1 MRKALKFLAVGASAA
16 FIGALAIVPAV
27 AQDGAAQGGVIVE
40 ATFSGDPASF
50 NPIIGSD
57 TASRRITNLIFPG
70 FLAADPSQGIIVGS
84 DPADPLSGRAIV
96 SDWTI
101 SDDGLVYTFNL
112 RTDYVW
118 NDGTPITSA
127 DVIYTWNAIQ
137 AGTEN
142 IVDTPL
148 TFLVDS
154 IVSVEA
160 PDANT
165 IVVTYSTAECT
176 ALSYAGSLYPVPSHV
191 LPADLTLLNDDPF
204 NLAPT
209 VSGGPFTFGEIRPS
223 ELVSLLPNQEY
234 PDAAL
239 GYVSPAG
246 FIYKQVPDQTVV
258 VEQFLAGETN
268 AIDNA
273 PVNRRS
279 DIDAAVAAG
288 EKEDYRFPG
297 LAWDYL
303 ALNVADPN
311 NPQNGADADGN
322 PIPQGNHPLFGDVR
336 VRQAI
341 ANAIDVDA
349 IIQAA
354 LFGEGDRM
362 TSFIIPASW
371 AYNSDLPTI
380 PFDLSAAAALL
391 DEAGFIDH
399 DNDVTTP
406 RIAQG
411 AMYAEDGT
419 PLRFTLFS
427 NQGNSRREAVGTLVQ
442 DQLAQ
447 VGIQVDFQ
455 TIEFNTQLDIM
466 DSQTFDAFI
475 LGWRNGFPDD
485 PDATQLFTTVG
496 DVVGGGSND
505 VSYYNERFIELNSA
519 AKSATET
526 NGCDVPARTEMYHE
540 MQAIFQADLPYIP
553 LYTIGGHFAADA
565 SLSPWTPYGGG
576 ENLYWNVDQWAF
588 SASATP

>member
-1 MRKALKFLAVGASAA
+1 MRKALKYLAIGATAA
-16 FIGALAIVPAV
+16 FAGALAIVPAV
-27 AQDGAAQGGVIVE
+27 AQDGAGTGGVIIE

-50 NPIIGSD
+50 NPIIASD

-70 FLAADPSQGIIVGS
+70 FVAADPSQGIIVGS
-84 DPADPLSGRAIV
+84 DPENPLTGRALV
-96 SDWTI
+96 SDWTV
-101 SDDGLVYTFNL
+101 SDDGTIYTFNL
-112 RTDYVW
+112 REDYTW
-118 NDGTPITSA
+118 SDGTPITSA
-127 DVIYTWNAIQ
+127 DVVYTWNAIQ

-160 PDANT
+160 PDEYT
-165 IVVTYSTAECT
+165 VVVTYTSAECT

-191 LPADLTLLNDDPF
+191 LPADLSALNDDPF

-209 VSGGPFTFGEIRPS
+209 VSGGPFLFGELRPS
-223 ELVSLLPNQEY
+223 ELVSLSPNAAY
-234 PDAAL
+234 PDASL
-239 GYVSPAG
+239 GFVSPAG

-268 AIDNA
+268 VIDNA

-288 EKEDYRFPG
+288 ERQDFRFPG
-297 LAWDYL
+297 TAWDYL

-322 PIPQGNHPLFGDVR
+322 PIAQGNHPLFGDVR

-341 ANAIDVDA
+341 ARAVDVDA
-349 IIQAA
+349 MIQAA

-371 AYNSDLPTI
+371 AYNTDLPLIAT
-380 PFDLSAAAALL
+380 DLAAAGALL
-391 DEAGFIDH
+391 DEAGFVDH

-411 AMYAEDGT
+411 ALYAEDGT

-455 TIEFNTQLDIM
+455 TIEFNTQLEIM

-475 LGWRNGFPDD
+475 LGWRNGYPDD
-485 PDATQLFTTVG
+485 PDATQLFTPVG

-505 VSYYNERFIELNSA
+505 VSFYNARFVELNTM
-519 AKSATET
+519 AKSAVDT
-526 NGCDVPARTEMYHE
+526 NGCDPAARSEMYHE
-540 MQAIFQADLPYIP
+540 MQAIFQEELPYIP
-553 LYTIGGHFAADA
+553 LYTIGGHYASDA

-576 ENLYWNVDQWAF
+576 ENLYWNIDQWAF
-588 SASATP
+588 AAQAAP